1 MKSLI
6 VLADGTGNSA
16 AKLFKTNVWR
26 LYQALDLAD
35 RPARDLFPGEVDQ
48 IAYYH
53 DGVGTSSFRPL
64 ALLGGAFGWGLKR
77 NLLDLYMFLCRNYE
91 DGDQIHAFGFS
102 RGAFTV
108 RLLIGMVA
116 DQGLVRSTSDR
127 DLERYARDAYRA
139 YRRRFPGRVHG
150 LGPRWQ
156 KLVVTALRNGR
167 DLAIRAY
174 RRLRGRGVYRKQRNW
189 PIDTI
194 AFVGVFDTVA
204 AYGMPVAELTR
215 GIDRWVWPLSMP
227 NYALSAKVACAR
239 HALSL
244 DDERDAFHP
253 LLWDERAERDMI
265 AGGTVS
271 PDRLRQV
278 WFPGVHSDVGGGYP
292 DDAVS
297 TIPLE
302 WMIGHAVKAGLRFRR
317 DPLKALML
325 TRSASGPL
333 HDSRRGLAG
342 YYRYQPRRLSAKL
355 DPPTPSTLIMRDPD
369 LEGHGLLTSLRVHE
383 SAIERLSFGTE
394 HYAPIALPDRFEIVG
409 ADGGVRPFAPPSAAP
424 PPNRPTGTDLVWND
438 VWRKRVT
445 YFATV
450 GVSVLL
456 ALMPLLPDSDACAGP
471 QCLLSPVIMF
481 AGSFIPAFAEPW
493 IDSFARHP
501 GLFLTGLLALIAL
514 MRRGT
519 TLQRHIHDR
528 MRTIWHPANP
538 PVSDLPAPDPG
549 CWSDPF
555 IYRLRHNT
563 AYLRALQHLK
573 WRLIPGV
580 FGAGLLGFG
589 VLAALLF
596 GFTLAVRVGDLS
608 TDRFGPA
615 CASANAPTPGVA
627 PDAILLSASAICT
640 PTPWTVTEGKRYRV
654 SFTVVQPWTDG
665 PPDMGWFKPDGIA
678 ADPTGFESDS
688 MPFYAR
694 FGSLILRVPDGRW
707 LQPLTMIGTDRGANG
722 MQLLRVRRAR
732 SDGSRYFAEFTAS
745 RTGPLSL
752 SVNDVMI
759 PWAPPNRQPFYKS
772 NAGTATVRLQQLDA
786 R

>member
-26 LYQALDLAD
+26 LYQALDLGD
-35 RPARDLFPGEVDQ
+35 HPTGDLFPGEVDQ

-77 NLLDLYMFLCRNYE
+77 NLLDLYKFLCRNYE
-91 DGDQIHAFGFS
+91 EGDRIHAFGFS

-127 DLERYARDAYRA
+127 DLEYYARDAYRA
-139 YRRRFPGRVHG
+139 YRRRFPGRVRGFG
-150 LGPRWQ
+150 LRWQ
-156 KLVVTALRNGR
+156 KAVVTALRDGR
-167 DLAIRAY
+167 DAVIRL
-174 RRLRGRGVYRKQRNW
+174 LRHIHGRGVYRKQRNC

-204 AYGMPVAELTR
+204 AYGMPIAELTR

-227 NYALSAKVACAR
+227 NYALSPKVARAR

-265 AGGTVS
+265 DAGTVR
-271 PDRLRQV
+271 PDRLQQV

-292 DDAVS
+292 DDAAASV
-297 TIPLE
+297 TLE
-302 WMIGHAVKAGLRFRR
+302 WMIGHAASAGLRFRR
-317 DPLKALML
+317 DALAAL
-325 TRSASGPL
+325 TLARSASGPL

-342 YYRYQPRRLSAKL
+342 YYRYQPRRLTANL
-355 DPPTPSTLIMRDPD
+355 DPPSPSTLIMRDPD
-369 LEGHGLLTSLRVHE
+369 LDGHGLLTSVTVHE

-394 HYAPIALPDRFEIVG
+394 HYAPIVLPDHFEVVG
-409 ADGGVRPFAPPSAAP
+409 TDGAIRPFTLAPTEAAP
-424 PPNRPTGTDLVWND
+424 DSPNNATLVWND

-450 GVSVLL
+450 AVSILL

-481 AGSFIPAFAEPW
+481 AGSFIPAVAGPW
-493 IDSFARHP
+493 IDSFSRHP
-501 GLFLTGLLALIAL
+501 GLFLVGLTALVML
-514 MRRGT
+514 MRRGA
-519 TLQRHIHDR
+519 TLQQRIHDR
-528 MRTIWHPANP
+528 MRTVWQPA
-538 PVSDLPAPDPG
+538 DPRQPG
-549 CWSDPF
+549 PLGRLDRW
-555 IYRLRHNT
+555 IYRLRHNA
-563 AYLRALQHLK
+563 AYLRTLQHLK
-573 WRLIPGV
+573 WRLVPGM
-580 FGAGLLGFG
+580 FGAGLLALG
-589 VLAALLF
+589 VLTAALF
-596 GFTLAVRVGDLS
+596 VFTVAVRIGDLA
-608 TDRFGPA
+608 TDRFGSACISADAPA
-615 CASANAPTPGVA
+615 PSAGT
-627 PDAILLSASAICT
+627 DAILLSANAICT
-640 PTPWTVTEGKRYRV
+640 PTPWTVTQGTHYRL
-654 SFTVVQPWTDG
+654 SFAVVEPWADG
-665 PPDMGWFKPDGIA
+665 PPDLDWLKTDTIA
-678 ADPTGFESDS
+678 TDPAGFETDR

-694 FGSLILRVPDGRW
+694 FASLVLRVPDGRW
-707 LQPLTMIGTDRGANG
+707 LQPLAMIGAHRWWNG
-722 MQLLRVRRAR
+722 MQVLRVRRAR
-732 SDGSRYFAEFTAS
+732 PDGSRYFAEFTAS

-759 PWAPPNRQPFYKS
+759 PWAPPSRQPFYKS
-772 NAGTATVRLQQLDA
+772 NAGTASVRLEPMTH
-786 R
+786 